1 MIKHLQYSFFLLFF
15 SIGVYAQSD
24 TEMNDSLN
32 LLDRSSELQIYRF
45 DATFFEMYYPQSGT
59 FNTNREMERQFFQM
73 PEQLNS
79 AETNYSIDSEF
90 HYYYSPTFSLWRNTN
105 PLYFG
110 AALNTNRLFD
120 WDKLNIFFDANGQ
133 MINNYEIGEKGYFV
147 ESEKSRAIFWQMG
160 AGASY
165 EVAPR
170 KTIFIK
176 SSALFR
182 NSQFIGQRHAGGL
195 NVKF

>member
-1 MIKHLQYSFFLLFF
+1 MIKYLQYSFFLLLL
-15 SIGVYAQSD
+15 SISAYTQNY
-24 TEMNDSLN
+24 TEVNDSLK
-32 LLDRSSELQIYRF
+32 LLDKSSELQIYRF
-45 DATFFEMYYPQSGT
+45 DAAFFEMYYPLSGT
-59 FNTNREMERQFFQM
+59 FNTDLRKERQFLQVTQ
-73 PEQLNS
+73 QLNS

-90 HYYYSPTFSLWRNTN
+90 HYYYSPTFSFWRNTK

-110 AALNTNRLFD
+110 AALNTNHIFD
-120 WDKLNIFFDANGQ
+120 WDKLNLFFDANGQ
-133 MINNYEIGEKGYFV
+133 MINSYEIGEKGFFV

-165 EVAPR
+165 EIAPR

-176 SSALFR
+176 SSAIFR